1 MAEKICLICTLGNR
15 DIQFKK
21 EYRDIIEKKLNDIL
35 GKNIITNGKSDT
47 DDLIVNPKG
56 FLESTKIIY
65 DNYDLIKDYMF
76 LPLIEPALNYV
87 HDIKNIILV
96 STNQTEVN
104 VDENYKKGDT
114 FIEAKIIK
122 KYLSEKGYNVLI
134 NEARFNASDLDEWF
148 RHIEK
153 IITDNADFS
162 RLIFEISGG
171 VPTSKE
177 AIRLASLFKKK
188 IEVIEVAKGR
198 ANSKN
203 MTFFEERIIKEKIK
217 ELIYRHNYT
226 GVLEFSEYLS
236 DDVLKIVNHL
246 NYRLN
251 FDFENAINC
260 YDEDRLKNLIN
271 EENTIKKLEY
281 LILELLDNME
291 IELENGNY
299 ANFLARVYRLEEAM
313 GQYIILSFFD
323 DDEIGIIIEYKY
335 QKPRQQSYGY
345 FREHPKKLMSKDYY
359 KKLGLSKILAS
370 YFKDLNNKSNKNKA
384 EFYLL
389 DEILEN
395 KIHIRNPL
403 DTNNYEYIIPLIC
416 NYSFE
421 NTKKREK
428 YNKLEKIFKNI
439 VHTYKYN
446 NENLRNSTIVAHGF
460 EGINEYKINNVLSKR
475 EIHKPISEFFKDDI
489 RGKFYNIVNKNNK
502 NENKNIF
509 DEIKEAIISN
519 L

>member
-313 GQYIILSFFD
+313 GQYFVLKWFEKTRTKIS
-323 DDEIGIIIEYKY
+323 YKL
-335 QKPRQQSYGY
+335 KNNS
-345 FREHPKKLMSKDYY
+345 SC
-359 KKLGLSKILAS
+359 GLIDAKNVGVE
-370 YFKDLNNKSNKNKA
+370 DLNNKLKSYLI
-384 EFYLL
+384 YLL
-389 DEILEN
+389 NGIKQNKYTNHKGVLKLRNFIEN
-395 KIHIRNPL
+395 NCKKKDKNGNIIMRNG
-403 DTNNYEYIIPLIC
+403 NVEYYINI
-416 NYSFE
+416 
-421 NTKKREK
+421 NTPT
-428 YNKLEKIFKNI
+428 YNKLINHLWGNYSNELRIYEKIQKMYKNEE
-439 VHTYKYN
+439 Y
-446 NENLRNSTIVAHGF
+446 NLRHTTIVAHGF
-460 EGINEYKINNVLSKR
+460 KGIN
-475 EIHKPISEFFKDDI
+475 KDDFKKMLENNGV
-489 RGKFYNIVNKNNK
+489 RDTDIVQHFTKLNN
-502 NENKNIF
+502 EFHTLAGADDKNIF
-509 DEIKEAIISN
+509 DKINDTIISIYY